1 MSELTPL
8 EREVLRAAAR
18 RDEEQTALEQQIKAA
33 EVASR
38 EYTGVGF
45 HTRLVVPESSPALNL
60 SRWRLDDMP
69 KGFAEHPDLPAGAG
83 FIVWLKGGRLIG
95 VEGYTNQGEWP
106 DDESAFRVA
115 V

>member
-1 MSELTPL
+1 MSELTQL
-8 EREVLRAAAR
+8 EREVLAAAAR
-18 RDEEQTALEQQIKAA
+18 RDEERTVMEQQIKAA

-45 HTRLVVPESSPALNL
+45 HTKLVVSESSPALNP
-60 SRWRLDDMP
+60 SRWQIGDMP

-83 FIVWLKGGRLIG
+83 FIIWLKGGRLIG
-95 VEGYTNQGEWP
+95 IEGYTNQGNWP
-106 DDESAFRVA
+106 ADETAFRVA